1 MSMQAQTKRRRK
13 KRATANKSSATP
25 AKAGAA
31 SAPTGEPPVP
41 KAAVEQAREAKTEK
55 SGKDTK
61 PTRQELLP
69 AGIVGAIMSE
79 VERTVPLDEPP
90 PLPVNAKLS
99 VIGKRTPRVDG
110 RAKVTGAARYTADV
124 RLPGMLYAR
133 LITSPHPHARI
144 RSIDTSAVEHHPSV
158 RAVHVLDRVLGNA
171 ELRDKS
177 KELPGKYPIVRFAGQ
192 PIAAVAATTQRDA
205 DEAARLVRVDYEVLP
220 FVVDLEEARKSN
232 APLVFPGPADQ
243 AATAGGGGGPAGV
256 AQKGNVRGPV
266 RGGPGGRPKGDVQ
279 KGFGE
284 ADVMVEGEFRTQVQT
299 HSALETH
306 GVVADWHADEL
317 VVYSSTQ
324 GTSSVRDELAEIF
337 KLPKSKVRV
346 VTEYMGGGF
355 GAKFGAGN
363 YGVLAA
369 HLSKKTG
376 APVRLMLDRKD
387 EHLSVG
393 NRPDSVQHLKIG
405 ARRDG
410 TLTAIHLQSYGT
422 AGTGTGAG
430 TAGPAQNLYAC
441 PNVLTEESDVFTHAG
456 PAAAFRAPG
465 HPQGCFALEQLI
477 DELAER
483 LQLDPLA
490 LRDHVDESP
499 ARREER
505 RIGAERVGW
514 TTRRHAPGAG
524 TGGGAIKRGLGVAQS
539 VWYRLINLDSSCEV
553 RVTRDGSIELLSGV
567 QDIGGGIRTALAQVV
582 AEEFG
587 LRPADITIKI
597 GDTSFPGGP
606 ASGGS
611 MTTGSITP
619 AARNAAHNVKQQLL
633 EQIAPQFNAT
643 PPLLEM
649 REGAIFV
656 RGVKGA
662 ISSAGPRKLLTFKQ
676 AAARLKTE
684 QIAARA
690 SRSDD
695 YGGFAFK
702 NEAAAFGFGIG
713 FYGGVQFAEVAVD
726 TETGV
731 IKVERVV
738 AVHDC
743 GRPVNPLALESQI
756 NGGVIQGI
764 SYALYEN
771 RLLDRNTGLMVNPNL
786 EQYKITGS
794 RETPKIETILIEEY
808 LGRNSMDAGG
818 IGEPAT
824 IPTAAAIANAVYNA
838 TGVRLYEMPMT
849 PARVLAA
856 LNKVQTK
863 GAR

>member
-1 MSMQAQTKRRRK
+1 MSTRLQGKRRK
-13 KRATANKSSATP
+13 KKRTASRAASNAP
-25 AKAGAA
+25 AKAGPA
-31 SAPTGEPPVP
+31 SAPTGDAPVP
-41 KAAVEQAREAKTEK
+41 KAATEQAREAKSKKE
-55 SGKDTK
+55 TK
-61 PTRQELLP
+61 PMRAERLP
-69 AGIVGAIMSE
+69 SGIVGAIMTE
-79 VERTVPLDEPP
+79 VERSIPLDEPP

-99 VIGKRTPRVDG
+99 VVGKRTARVDG

-133 LITSPHPHARI
+133 LVTSPHPHARI
-144 RSIDTSAVEHHPSV
+144 RSIDTSMAERHPSV

-177 KELPGKYPIVRFAGQ
+177 KELPGKFPIVRFAGQ
-192 PIAAVAATTQRDA
+192 PIAAIAATTQVAA

-220 FVVDLEEARKSN
+220 FVTDLEEARKPG

-256 AQKGNVRGPV
+256 PQKGNVRGPV
-266 RGGPGGRPKGDVQ
+266 KGGPRGQPVGDVQ
-279 KGFGE
+279 KGFAE
-284 ADVMVEGEFRTQVQT
+284 ADVTVEGEFRTQVQT

-306 GVVADWHADEL
+306 GVVADWRADEL

-346 VTEYMGGGF
+346 ITEFMGGGF

-363 YGVLAA
+363 YGVLAT
-369 HLSKKTG
+369 HLSKKAG
-376 APVRLMLDRKD
+376 APVQLMLNRKD

-405 ARRDG
+405 AKRDG
-410 TLTAIHLQSYGT
+410 SLTAIHLQCYGT

-430 TAGPAQNLYAC
+430 TGGPAQNMYKC
-441 PNVLTEESDVFTHAG
+441 TNVLTEESDIFTHAG

-483 LQLDPLA
+483 LQIDPLA

-505 RIGAERVGW
+505 RIGAERAGW
-514 TTRRHAPGAG
+514 SRRHAPGADVG
-524 TGGGAIKRGLGVAQS
+524 PIKRGLGVAQA

-553 RVTRDGSIELLSGV
+553 RLTRDGSVELLSGV

-619 AARNAAHNVKQQLL
+619 AARNAAYNVKQQLL
-633 EQIAPQFNAT
+633 EQVAPQFNTTTAQ
-643 PPLLEM
+643 LEM
-649 REGAIFV
+649 RDGAIFM
-656 RGVKGA
+656 RGGNSH
-662 ISSAGPRKLLTFKQ
+662 SSNGSETRKLLTFKQ

-702 NEAAAFGFGIG
+702 NEAAFFGLGMG
-713 FYGGVQFAEVAVD
+713 HYGGVQFAEVAVD

-731 IKVERVV
+731 IKVERIV

-786 EQYKITGS
+786 EQYKIVGS
-794 RETPKIETILIEEY
+794 RETPKIEAVLIEEY
-808 LGRNSMDAGG
+808 VGRNSTDAGG

-824 IPTAAAIANAVYNA
+824 IPTVAAIANAVYNA

-856 LNKVQTK
+856 LGRAQMK
-863 GAR
+863 GALR